1 MRVPESVLK
10 KLQVI
15 AGELNGEGEKYEV
28 WGQYIG
34 KVRADFKKLMDRVV
48 ELVRQEEE
56 EISQIIRDVIDAYE
70 ELHIFHTI
78 NDTLASLLD
87 ENEVSR
93 VVLDRAVDIV
103 KAKRASVMLLDE
115 TGERMHIVHARGLPD
130 EVIKSVE
137 VKLGDPYAGWVLEKR
152 KPLLV
157 EDIDSLPK
165 NLKLPRRG
173 KYSSR
178 SFLIVPI
185 LARDVS
191 GQEKPL
197 GVINL
202 ADKEDGVFT
211 AGDLKL
217 VMALARAAGAFI
229 LNTRL
234 IREMRKNELIRH
246 ELELAANIQKSLLPP
261 AYFENEKIQ
270 IAGFCGPASYVGGDY
285 YDYVVSEKGI
295 RALVSDVSGHGLGA
309 ALYMS
314 SFRSF
319 FRALR
324 DEKIESIFERL
335 NRLLYEESGQ
345 LEMFVTSTLIEIQ
358 GRKLN
363 VTIAGHPPPIIF
375 SNQGEIRILK
385 TGGLPL
391 GIFENVHFSTE
402 STQLNTGDTIFIYT
416 DGLIDAMDSSG
427 ERFGL
432 ERVKR
437 FIVENLSSDVRE
449 IVSKLKNEVL
459 DFTEGRYQDD
469 LTFVILRPR

>member
-1 MRVPESVLK
+1 MRVPEFVLK
-10 KLQVI
+10 KLQEI
-15 AGELNGEGEKYEV
+15 AKELNGEGEIYEA
-28 WGQYIG
+28 WGHSVG
-34 KVRADFKKLMDRVV
+34 KVRTQFIELMDKVV
-48 ELVRQEEE
+48 ELVHQEEE
-56 EISQIIRDVIDAYE
+56 EISHIIRDVIDAYE

-93 VVLDRAVDIV
+93 VVLDRSVDIV
-103 KAKRASVMLLDE
+103 KAKRASVMLIDE
-115 TGERMHIVHARGLPD
+115 TGEKMHIVYARGLPD

-137 VKLGDPYAGWVLEKR
+137 VKLGDPYSGWVLEKR

-157 EDIDSLPK
+157 EDIDSLSE

-173 KYSSR
+173 KYSSK

-202 ADKEDGVFT
+202 ADKDNGVFT

-261 AYFENEKIQ
+261 DYFENEKIQ
-270 IAGFCGPASYVGGDY
+270 IAGFCIPASYVGGDY
-285 YDYVVSEKGI
+285 YDYVVSERGI
-295 RALVSDVSGHGLGA
+295 RALVGDVSGHGLGA

-319 FRALR
+319 FRALK
-324 DEKIESIFERL
+324 DEKIESIFELL
-335 NRLLYEESGQ
+335 NRLLYEESGE
-345 LEMFVTSTLIEIQ
+345 LEMFVTSTLIEIDD
-358 GRKLN
+358 RKLN
-363 VTIAGHPPPIIF
+363 ATLAGHPPPVIF
-375 SNQGEIRILK
+375 LAEGGIKTLK
-385 TGGLPL
+385 TDGMPL
-391 GIFENVHFSTE
+391 GIFPEVKFALESTE
-402 STQLNTGDTIFIYT
+402 LNSGDTIFIYT
-416 DGLIDAMDSSG
+416 DGLVDAMSGSG

-437 FIVENLSSDVRE
+437 LILENLSSDVRS
-449 IVSKLKNEVL
+449 IASKLKDEVL
-459 DFTEGRYQDD
+459 NFTEGQHRDD
-469 LTFVILRPR
+469 LTFVILRPK